1 MEGYVEGYICGK
13 TKRRINADLNASSNI
28 TRKLGYKVEI
38 KKIESYIATHK
49 GLKPITPRGGVK
61 PETPAV
67 ETPSI

>member
-49 GLKPITPRGGVK
+49 GLKPINPRRRGKARDPGSGN
-61 PETPAV
+61 PPF
-67 ETPSI
+67 